1 MTDKYFIPYCN
12 MIIRHFAR
20 RFQLSVQQAFRYLY
34 NFKGIHF
41 LNDYYDVEHTLSI
54 EDTLDDLVAIC
65 RKNGGK
71 LV

>member
-41 LNDYYDVEHTLSI
+41 LQVGHAHSPEYNI
-54 EDTLDDLVAIC
+54 
-65 RKNGGK
+65 
-71 LV
+71 